1 MLEYRGARILGKRVG
16 RSIAGLGKFISR
28 LAKAG
33 LNPFVKAARGGI
45 GLVFRDKP
53 PASGA
58 ELAPAVLQT
67 SKGSGDYIKRE
78 FESTKEATKV
88 AGLTPQ

>member
-28 LAKAG
+28 SAKAG
-33 LNPFVKAARGGI
+33 LNPFAKAARGGI
-45 GLVFRDKP
+45 GLVFRHKF

-58 ELAPAVLQT
+58 ELAPVVLQT
-67 SKGSGDYIKRE
+67 PKGFSDYIKQE
-78 FESTKEATKV
+78 FESTKEAAKV